1 MLTAGSCATRT
12 YEPCQ
17 VRKEAAISK
26 HLRVPWECLV
36 RANCLG
42 NVRKVQFG
50 NKCMTFIFC
59 NFVEHIENRVCR
71 VCKNRLEFL
80 FQAGFVFSVSKND
93 TMIFLSKIC
102 STYQRFFFFL
112 RWFCRETTLP
122 VCFWDVDDF
131 CCFACF
137 FFISCGVYP

>member
-50 NKCMTFIFC
+50 NKRMTFILP
-59 NFVEHIENRVCR
+59 
-71 VCKNRLEFL
+71 KMK
-80 FQAGFVFSVSKND
+80 AGFVRNLSQGQPFSVA
-93 TMIFLSKIC
+93 
-102 STYQRFFFFL
+102 RFYCKRLFFSFFL
-112 RWFCRETTLP
+112 FLLLMGSKRHHV
-122 VCFWDVDDF
+122 VCFRFARLTPELVGRKAIVAPHR
-131 CCFACF
+131 CF
-137 FFISCGVYP
+137 VPNLL